1 MLTGY
6 WTIFKNQSFITK
18 AETQYFIEIM
28 LYNFVEQ
35 MTNLKTV
42 YPISL
47 YNVAYAKKYMYMQ

>member
-6 WTIFKNQSFITK
+6 WTISKNQSFITK
-18 AETQYFIEIM
+18 AETQYSIEIM

-35 MTNLKTV
+35 MTNLKTF

-47 YNVAYAKKYMYMQ
+47 LPCERKKFMYMQ